1 MRKILK
7 MLKPYRA
14 TLILSI
20 VFSAL
25 HSVFEILIPIY
36 TKNIMGEGIIPRDMS
51 QIIRYGGI
59 MLGLTAFG
67 ALASFLNTYFS
78 TKTSVNYAMHL
89 RNEVFSRVSR
99 LSQCDVDKIGVSSL
113 MTRTTNDVRQVH
125 DVILNALKSILP
137 VPIMLIGGLTMAIS
151 VGSDLLKVVFI
162 VILILLG
169 LGIIALIFVSP
180 MFSKIQK
187 LLDKMNFILRG
198 KINGIRVIR
207 AFNKT
212 EYEDER
218 FDETNK
224 KLTKIS
230 LIANRV
236 VASLTPILTVGMY
249 SLICYIIYICI
260 NNATAPG
267 VDPKTSLETIP
278 NMYMFLTYFML
289 IITAIGTVL
298 VIAISIPKA
307 VVSANR
313 LNEILEAVPEIQDP
327 ENPVTPD
334 ENIKGVVEFRNVSF
348 RYKPEDDGKK
358 KSWLARKIQKS
369 IEKKKEK
376 EKEKNGT
383 ADVPVTEEEKKKNAD
398 EDAIHNISFV
408 SKPGEIT
415 AIIGVT
421 GCGKSTL
428 VNLIPR
434 LYDVSEGQ
442 ILVDGVDV
450 RDMKLSELHKRISY
464 VPQQSYLFSGTV
476 KENIT
481 FGNPDA
487 TDAEVWNAI
496 EIAQAKAF
504 VSSMSDGIDSFVS
517 QAGKNYSGGQ
527 KQRLAIA
534 RAVVKNA
541 EIFIFDDSFSA
552 LDLATDARL
561 RASLRENL
569 PDTNI
574 IIVAQR
580 VGTVI
585 NADRIIVM
593 DEGKAVGIGTH
604 KELLETCEVYKSIVA
619 SQLSE
624 EEVAAV

>member
-7 MLKPYRA
+7 MLKPYRS

-20 VFSAL
+20 IFSAL
-25 HSVFEILIPIY
+25 HAVLEILIPVY
-36 TKNIMGEGIIPRDMS
+36 TKYIMSEGIIPRDMD
-51 QIIRYGGI
+51 QILYYGGL
-59 MLGLTAFG
+59 MLGLTALG

-78 TKTSVNYAMHL
+78 TKTSVNYAMHI
-89 RNEVFSRVSR
+89 RNEVFSRVSH

-137 VPIMLIGGLTMAIS
+137 VPIMLIGGFSMAIS
-151 VGSDLLKVVFI
+151 VSSNLLKVVFVAI
-162 VILILLG
+162 PVLLLI
-169 LGIIALIFVSP
+169 GIIVLIFVSP

-198 KINGIRVIR
+198 KINGIRVVR

-218 FDETNK
+218 FDATNK
-224 KLTKIS
+224 KLTRMN
-230 LIANRV
+230 LVANRI
-236 VASLTPILTVGMY
+236 VAALTPVLTVGMY
-249 SLICYIIYICI
+249 SLICYIIYLCV
-260 NNATAPG
+260 NDATAVG
-267 VDPKTSLETIP
+267 VDPQVSLETIP

-298 VIAISIPKA
+298 AIAVSIPKA
-307 VVSANR
+307 VVSAKR
-313 LNEILEAVPEIQDP
+313 LNEILDAVSEIKDS

-334 ENIKGVVEFRNVSF
+334 ENIKGVVEFKNVSF

-358 KSWLARKIQKS
+358 KSWLAKLLQKS
-369 IEKKKEK
+369 AEKAKAKKNAE
-376 EKEKNGT
+376 NN
-383 ADVPVTEEEKKKNAD
+383 AAPVEPEEKKKKTD
-398 EDAIHNISFV
+398 EDAIHDISFV
-408 SKPGEIT
+408 SRPGEVT
-415 AIIGVT
+415 AIIGIT

-434 LYDVSEGQ
+434 LYDVTEGQ

-450 RDMKLSELHKRISY
+450 RDMKLSELHKRIAY

-476 KENIT
+476 KENIA

-487 TDAEVWNAI
+487 TDAEIWNAI
-496 EIAQAKAF
+496 EIAQAKSF
-504 VSSMSDGIDSFVS
+504 VSSMADGIDSFVS
-517 QAGKNYSGGQ
+517 QAGKNFSGGQ

-541 EIFIFDDSFSA
+541 EICIFDDSFSA

-585 NADRIIVM
+585 NADRIIVL
-593 DEGKAVGIGTH
+593 DDGKAVGIGTH
-604 KELLETCEVYKSIVA
+604 KELLETCEVYRSIVA

-624 EEVAAV
+624 EVDAV

>member
-25 HSVFEILIPIY
+25 HAVFEILIPVY
-36 TKNIMGEGIIPRDMS
+36 TRNIMGKGIIPQDMS
-51 QIIRYGGI
+51 QIILYGGV
-59 MLGLTAFG
+59 MLGFTALG

-125 DVILNALKSILP
+125 DVILNTLKSILP
-137 VPIMLIGGLTMAIS
+137 VPIMLIGGITMAIS
-151 VGSDLLKVVFI
+151 VGSELLKVVFI
-162 VILILLG
+162 VIPILLG

-249 SLICYIIYICI
+249 SLICYIIYICV

-267 VDPKTSLETIP
+267 VSPETSLETIP

-298 VIAISIPKA
+298 AIAISIPKA

-313 LNEILEAVPEIQDP
+313 LNEILDAVPEIQDP

-334 ENIKGVVEFRNVSF
+334 ENIRGVVEFRNVSF
-348 RYKPEDDGKK
+348 RYKPEEAGKK

-383 ADVPVTEEEKKKNAD
+383 ADVSVTEEEKKKNTD
-398 EDAIHNISFV
+398 KDAIHNISFV

-442 ILVDGVDV
+442 ILVDGVDI

-487 TDAEVWNAI
+487 TDAEIWNAI

-504 VSSMSDGIDSFVS
+504 VSSMADGIDSFVS

-593 DEGKAVGIGTH
+593 DEGNAVGIGTH
-604 KELLETCEVYKSIVA
+604 KELLENCEVYRSIVA